1 MNTNQNNT
9 HHAQPDEISLQELFM
24 ALWRQK
30 ILIIAITLV
39 AGLVTGLI
47 SVFLITPVYH
57 ARLNIIINMPETHHT
72 KYGDYT
78 LPISSN
84 EQYINLIT
92 SNDVL
97 QNTIFD
103 MDYNP
108 EELSIEALRKRISIV
123 QPDNKNTVQNSFTI
137 NIASDNPE
145 DARRLANTLYKNY
158 IEFLDVM
165 VAEGTASYFRNY
177 YSVQL
182 SSLEDQLESD
192 KELLAKNI
200 ELLDNTSMTIDQREA
215 MNEILSSDNT
225 TDFIVMGNIINPNYT
240 ELELDIIEIK
250 QAINTSEN
258 TMNQYNLYLNELD
271 ATLSAIEGYYE
282 TGDFTRIDKSFVSI
296 TNSNI
301 YLPSE
306 PVAPSSKTSPSN
318 TRNVIIGALLGGIVS
333 VLIALVKEF
342 WFIEKHTR

>member
-1 MNTNQNNT
+1 MDTNRNDT
-9 HHAQPDEISLQELFM
+9 HQQDEISLQELFM
-24 ALWRQK
+24 ALWRRK
-30 ILIIAITLV
+30 ILIIVVTLV
-39 AGLVTGLI
+39 VGLITGLI

-84 EQYINLIT
+84 EQYINLIAG
-92 SNDVL
+92 NGVL
-97 QNTIFD
+97 QNTISD
-103 MDYNP
+103 MGYKP
-108 EELSIEALRKRISIV
+108 EEVSVEALRERISIV
-123 QPDNKNTVQNSFTI
+123 KSENTNTVQNSFTI

-145 DARRLANTLYKNY
+145 DARRLANTLYENY
-158 IEFLDVM
+158 IAFLDVM
-165 VAEGTASYFRNY
+165 VAEGTTTYFSNY

-182 SSLEDQLESD
+182 SSLKDKLESD

-215 MNEILSSDNT
+215 MDEILYSDNT
-225 TDFIVMGNIINPNYT
+225 TDYIVMGNIINPNYT

-250 QAINTSEN
+250 QAINTTEN
-258 TMNQYNLYLNELD
+258 TMNQYNLYLDELN
-271 ATLSAIEGYYE
+271 AKLSDIEGYYE
-282 TGDFTRIDKSFVSI
+282 TGDFAKIDRTFVSI

-318 TRNVIIGALLGGIVS
+318 TRNVIIGVLLGGIVS
-333 VLIALVKEF
+333 VLIALIKEF
-342 WFIEKHTR
+342 WFTEKHK